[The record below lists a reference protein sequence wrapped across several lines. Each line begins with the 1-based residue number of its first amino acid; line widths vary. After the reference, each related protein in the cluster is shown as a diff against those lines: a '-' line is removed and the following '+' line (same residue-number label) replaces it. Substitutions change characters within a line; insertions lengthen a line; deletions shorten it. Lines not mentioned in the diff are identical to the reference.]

1 MLVCIAV
8 SFRRKQTGMANKPI
22 SMSKIR
28 QILQLHSQG
37 RSKLQIAHQTGISRN
52 TLKKYLKAFSD
63 SRLTFEQITTLS
75 DKDLEALFV
84 KGEEKP
90 LSDKLQTLLAL
101 FPTLDKELKK
111 KGATRQAL
119 WECYRA
125 DHPDGLGLSQFKHYL
140 AEWKAQTSPTMRM
153 EHKVGDKLYV
163 DFAGDKLHIVDE
175 GTGELTAVEVFVA
188 ILGASQLTYVE
199 AVMTQ
204 GKEDFI
210 SACENALHYCGGVP
224 QAIVP
229 DNLKSAVTKS
239 SKYEPT
245 LNETFLDFAQHYA
258 TCILPARSYRPRD
271 KALVE
276 NAVKLSYSRIYA
288 RISGV
293 DYHNLSSLNTAIRE
307 ALEAHNNALLKGR
320 HYSRRQQFEEVE
332 RAALMPLP
340 PLRYEL
346 KKCLYATVAKNG
358 HVALS
363 TDKHYY
369 SVPYRFIG
377 KKVKLLFSRHS
388 VEIFY
393 NYQRIALHARVK
405 VPYHYTTDK
414 EHLASTHRFV
424 AEWTPEKFIA
434 WAEGI
439 HQDVKQYII
448 EVLRRKQHPEQAYKS
463 CVGILS
469 FTKKV
474 GNERLINACRR
485 ALSYEAYNYKTIQLI
500 LERELDRRDAP
511 GQTDHLQIPLHDNIR
526 GKNYYQ

>member
-1 MLVCIAV
+1 
-8 SFRRKQTGMANKPI
+8 MANKPI
-22 SMSKIR
+22 SMSRIR
-28 QILQLHSQG
+28 QILQLNNQG
-37 RSKLQIAHQTGISRN
+37 RSKLQIALQAGISRN
-52 TLKKYLKAFSD
+52 TLKKYLKAFTD
-63 SRLTFEQITTLS
+63 SKLTFEEISILC
-75 DKDLEALFV
+75 DKDLEELFIRP
-84 KGEEKP
+84 EERP
-90 LSDKLQTLLAL
+90 LSQKLQALLAL

-111 KGATRQAL
+111 KGMTRQAL
-119 WECYRA
+119 WERYRA
-125 DHPDGLGLSQFKHYL
+125 EHPDGLGLSQFKHYFS
-140 AEWKAQTSPTMRM
+140 EWKGRTSPTMRM
-153 EHKVGDKLYV
+153 EHKAGDKLFV
-163 DFAGDKLHIVDE
+163 DFAGDKLQVIDE
-175 GTGELTAVEVFVA
+175 KTGELTEVEVFVA

-199 AVMTQ
+199 ALASQ

-210 SACENALHYCGGVP
+210 AACENALHYCGGVP
-224 QAIVP
+224 AAIVP

-245 LNETFLDFAQHYA
+245 LNETFLDFAQHYG
-258 TCILPARSYRPRD
+258 TTILPARSYRPRD

-288 RISGV
+288 RISGSI
-293 DYHNLSSLNTAIRE
+293 YHSLPALNTAIKE
-307 ALEAHNNALLKGR
+307 ALEAHNDALLKGR
-320 HYSRRQQFEEVE
+320 HYSRRGQFEEVE
-332 RAALMPLP
+332 RSALMPLP

-363 TDKHYY
+363 ADKHYY
-369 SVPYRFIG
+369 SVPYRYIG

-388 VEIFY
+388 VEIYY

-424 AEWTPEKFIA
+424 AEWTPEKFLS
-434 WAEGI
+434 WAESI
-439 HQDVKQYII
+439 HPDVKRYIQ
-448 EVLRRKQHPEQAYKS
+448 EVLQRKQHPEQAYKS

-474 GNERLINACRR
+474 GGERLINACRR

-500 LERELDRRDAP
+500 LEKELDKKDAP
-511 GQTDHLQIPLHDNIR
+511 AQTDHRAMPLHENIR
-526 GKNYYQ
+526 GENYYQ